1 MLRQLKD
8 PVEIRGRNVN
18 GITQPSCSLLRGGH
32 EVSRKVGGMLLGEH
46 NTEREVQ
53 GKCRGVQK
61 HACSEGPYNL
71 SWKKRSRK
79 HDDQPLK
86 LSKKYGDGA
95 GAADRLRAADRLHA
109 LNKKEKKSQQSRS
122 FVRRKHGL
130 TR

>member
-32 EVSRKVGGMLLGEH
+32 EVSRKVGVMRTGMLLGEH

-61 HACSEGPYNL
+61 HACSEGPCNL
-71 SWKKRSRK
+71 TWKKRSRK

-95 GAADRLRAADRLHA
+95 GAADRLHA
-109 LNKKEKKSQQSRS
+109 LNKKEKKASRAG
-122 FVRRKHGL
+122 VL
-130 TR
+130 